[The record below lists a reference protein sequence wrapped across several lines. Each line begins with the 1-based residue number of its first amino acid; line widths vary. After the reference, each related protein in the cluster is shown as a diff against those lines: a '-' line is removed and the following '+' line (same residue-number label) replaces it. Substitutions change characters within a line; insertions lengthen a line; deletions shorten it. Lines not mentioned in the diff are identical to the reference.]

1 MPINSFPY
9 AEDFEAGAAW
19 TSGGTSSDW
28 AWGTPAHPAINS
40 AGGGVKSWCVGGLT
54 GTFYNLGELAYLESP
69 CFDFTTLDHPWISFK
84 IFWECEKQYD
94 GMTIQYSLDGGATY
108 SNVGAYGDPLDCMNA
123 NWFNS
128 ANITNLVGVSPK
140 HGWSGRIGPTVGS
153 CQGGS
158 GSGGWVTAS
167 HCMTNLANVPS
178 VRFRFLFGA
187 GTACNSYD
195 GIAVDDILIQEATP
209 DVAAFTFGCAGNT
222 IHFTDSSTGCPSV
235 YAWDFGD
242 PGSGALNF
250 SNVHNPAHDYAS
262 PGTYDVTLTVSGPCN
277 ASSTIVHQV
286 TLLDESPGT
295 AGRPSA

>member
-1 MPINSFPY
+1 
-9 AEDFEAGAAW
+9 
-19 TSGGTSSDW
+19 
-28 AWGTPAHPAINS
+28 
-40 AGGGVKSWCVGGLT
+40 
-54 GTFYNLGELAYLESP
+54 
-69 CFDFTTLDHPWISFK
+69 
-84 IFWECEKQYD
+84 
-94 GMTIQYSLDGGATY
+94 
-108 SNVGAYGDPLDCMNA
+108 MNA

-286 TLLDESPGT
+286 TLLDVVVNITNALCGGNTGAADAMVNNGVGPFQYDWQPGGMT
-295 AGRPSA
+295 TSSVTGLAAGNYTLTVSAAGSCGAIVPFTITEPANALAANPTHTDISCFGI